1 MKSSRL
7 ALRNATA
14 IALLLASVAL
24 SGCSSTGT
32 LSIQPPVQDPPTI
45 QDPTPV
51 AQSAT
56 GVIATNT
63 GSMVSS
69 AGGVVQAVG
78 AFIASTDTAPLGI
91 DSGVV
96 TGLGNAV
103 QQAGNAVDILGTGT
117 GNSLGKTGREE
128 VNKTGLQE
136 ADMLAIQL
144 ESAPLV
150 VEQVG
155 GAVSSV
161 GDAVAAVDN
170 GQLSALSP
178 VTDPAGALLNQT
190 GAGIASL
197 SGNLTTA
204 MDNAVVQRV
213 TSSGSAQI
221 HRVAMDA
228 EATTQDLGNSTGLG
242 VPVNDLLV
250 GTGSAV
256 NTLGGDITSTFAAS
270 PVLSSSGGVVSAAG
284 LLLGSVGKLV
294 TPPASSKP

>member
-1 MKSSRL
+1 M
-7 ALRNATA
+7 
-14 IALLLASVAL
+14 
-24 SGCSSTGT
+24 
-32 LSIQPPVQDPPTI
+32 
-45 QDPTPV
+45 
-51 AQSAT
+51 QSAT
-56 GVIATNT
+56 GEIASNT
-63 GSMVSS
+63 GIKLSS
-69 AGGVVQAVG
+69 VGVVVQAVG
-78 AFIASTDTAPLGI
+78 SSIASADTAPVGI
-91 DSGVV
+91 DSGVM
-96 TGLGNAV
+96 TGLGGAV
-103 QQAGNAVDILGTGT
+103 QQVGNAVVILGTGT
-117 GNSLGKTGREE
+117 DNSFGETGREE
-128 VNKTGLQE
+128 ANNSGQEE
-136 ADMLAIQL
+136 ADMLAIKL

-197 SGNLTTA
+197 SGNVTTA

-213 TSSGSAQI
+213 TSSGSALI

-228 EATTQDLGNSTGLG
+228 EATTQDLGSSTGLG

-256 NTLGGDITSTFAAS
+256 SALGGDITSTFAAS
-270 PVLSSSGGVVSAAG
+270 PLLSSTGGVVNAAG
-284 LLLGSVGKLV
+284 ILLGSVGGLV
-294 TPPASSKP
+294 TPPAASNTTP

>member
-1 MKSSRL
+1 M
-7 ALRNATA
+7 
-14 IALLLASVAL
+14 
-24 SGCSSTGT
+24 
-32 LSIQPPVQDPPTI
+32 
-45 QDPTPV
+45 
-51 AQSAT
+51 
-56 GVIATNT
+56 
-63 GSMVSS
+63 
-69 AGGVVQAVG
+69 
-78 AFIASTDTAPLGI
+78 
-91 DSGVV
+91 
-96 TGLGNAV
+96 
-103 QQAGNAVDILGTGT
+103 
-117 GNSLGKTGREE
+117 
-128 VNKTGLQE
+128 NKTGLQE